1 MEAGVDLKGDR
12 DVKRIKLN
20 EHKIAV
26 PIPAKVA
33 SAKDFIELNKQR
45 IKQQSEKN

>member
-1 MEAGVDLKGDR
+1 MEAGVDLQGDKA
-12 DVKRIKLN
+12 VKRIKLN

-26 PIPAKVA
+26 PILAKVPPV
-33 SAKDFIELNKQR
+33 KDFIELNKQW